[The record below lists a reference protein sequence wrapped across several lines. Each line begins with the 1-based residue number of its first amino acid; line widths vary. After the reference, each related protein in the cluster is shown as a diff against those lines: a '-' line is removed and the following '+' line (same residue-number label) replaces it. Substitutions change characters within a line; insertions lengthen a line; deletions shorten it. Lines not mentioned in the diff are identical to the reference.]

1 MTKISWEFFLMD
13 LISLSNL
20 VTSGGQWY
28 QVFAKSDDRSP
39 LTDLKFY
46 FPVNFALVI
55 QVMIWYYPV
64 FC

>member
-1 MTKISWEFFLMD
+1 MD